1 MSDMGNTFARA
12 TGAVMRH
19 RGLAGAAAL
28 VLALAGCQSMNGAPE
43 VQEASFNQSSIAHGL
58 YRVQRG
64 DTIYSIAWRTGVDY
78 HQLARL
84 NDIQPPYNLTP
95 GQTLRLNS
103 GASVPQDSSPGSSG
117 SGDSTGTRAIAL
129 DGSDSGGTGGAS
141 SGDDSWLAPDEEAMR
156 NNRTSG
162 SSSGGGGTTVDAG
175 VAGTVAASGG
185 QQRTDSGSA
194 SAGQG
199 QTSDDRA
206 GDGERAGS
214 GQGSSAAQS
223 GGAGSDTADGGD
235 QGGGDDTGGTAVA
248 GKSSSDSGSQQ
259 TYTPAKNID
268 WQWPTDGQVVGTFK
282 DKTDLT
288 PGIDIAGQKGQ
299 PVMTAGPGIVV
310 YAGSG
315 VHGYGKLIIL
325 KHNDQFLSAYAHNQ
339 TLRVEENDV
348 VSAGDVI
355 ATMGSSDADRTELH
369 FEIRQDGQPKDPM
382 TFLPNR

>member
-1 MSDMGNTFARA
+1 MSEVGNAFERVAD
-12 TGAVMRH
+12 VMKRH
-19 RGLAGAAAL
+19 RALAGAA
-28 VLALAGCQSMNGAPE
+28 VLMLAVTGCQSMNGAPD
-43 VQEASFNQSSIAHGL
+43 VQEASFNQSSIANGL

-117 SGDSTGTRAIAL
+117 SSGTRAIAL
-129 DGSDSGGTGGAS
+129 GSGEGSDSTVS
-141 SGDDSWLAPDEEAMR
+141 NGDDSWLAPDDEAIR
-156 NNRTSG
+156 NNQAGTSG
-162 SSSGGGGTTVDAG
+162 SNAGSGSAGVNAG
-175 VAGTVAASGG
+175 VAGTVAGGSGNQ
-185 QQRTDSGSA
+185 QQRTSSAPQQPANRQTTGNASTSGSQTNDQSSAKDSKSQQNAA
-194 SAGQG
+194 SA
-199 QTSDDRA
+199 DN
-206 GDGERAGS
+206 
-214 GQGSSAAQS
+214 
-223 GGAGSDTADGGD
+223 
-235 QGGGDDTGGTAVA
+235 GGTAVA
-248 GKSSSDSGSQQ
+248 GKSSSDSGSKQ

-268 WQWPTDGQVVGTFK
+268 WQWPTDGKVVGTFK

-299 PVMTAGPGIVV
+299 PVVAAGPGIVV

-315 VHGYGKLIIL
+315 VHGYGNLIIL

-339 TLRVEENDV
+339 TLKVKENDV
-348 VSAGDVI
+348 VRAGEVI